1 VEMLKEIFSEK
12 NIKKHNIKLE
22 EAYISCPKEKHSTHK
37 GFYIIN
43 TENAKNVKS
52 FFKPLNVEIKE
63 IVPFNYKNIQI

>member
-1 VEMLKEIFSEK
+1 MLKEIFSEK

-22 EAYISCPKEKHSTHK
+22 ETYISCPKEKHSTHK

-43 TENAKNVKS
+43 TEKAENIKN

-63 IVPFNYKNIQI
+63 VVPFNYKNINMI

>member
-1 VEMLKEIFSEK
+1 MLKEIFSEK

-43 TENAKNVKS
+43 TENAENDKKL
-52 FFKPLNVEIKE
+52 F
-63 IVPFNYKNIQI
+63 